1 MFRFIT
7 IINGLVVILILSIL
21 ALAGIPQ
28 LINYQGMLTDNSGT
42 PLTGSYNLTFKI
54 WTDTTAG
61 SSLWTE
67 TQNGVQVQDGL
78 FNVILGR
85 LTTLNLPF
93 DQQYWLEVGVGAET
107 MPRIRFTSVGYAYRS
122 AIADSATVAISAPT
136 SGGWT
141 DDGKVVRLA
150 TSSDSVGIG
159 TTTPQAKLHIS
170 GGDLRLDY
178 GGIMNMIQA
187 NGYASII
194 WPTSNNLQVCNF
206 ATGYIDFR
214 TGISLNAA
222 TSRLYIAN
230 DGNIGMGTI
239 NPTRKLHINGE
250 NPRVLIDASSGNPEI
265 NFQGA
270 GDNAPQIWALYKE
283 TISGDLRFYQN
294 GDKIT
299 IQNSSGNVG
308 IGATSTGGYK
318 LAVNGSAAKPG
329 GGNWEVFSDIRLKEI
344 KAPYEY
350 GLSEISRL
358 NPVYYD
364 YKKDNALSLPSDRD
378 FVGLVAQD
386 VQGVIPD
393 AVRKNDQG
401 YLMLNNDPVIWAML
415 NAIKE
420 LKAENEHLRK
430 RVEALESK

>member
-1 MFRFIT
+1 MLRFISMLS
-7 IINGLVVILILSIL
+7 GLFILVLLSSL
-21 ALAGIPQ
+21 ALAGIPK

-42 PLTGSYNLTFKI
+42 PLTGSYSLTFKI
-54 WTDTTAG
+54 WTDTTGG

-67 TQNGVQVQDGL
+67 TQNGVQVQNGL

-107 MPRIRFTSVGYAYRS
+107 MPRIRFISVGYAYRA
-122 AIADSATVAISAPT
+122 AIADSAVAVSAPT
-136 SGGWT
+136 GGWT

-178 GGIMNMIQA
+178 GGIINMIHA
-187 NGYASII
+187 NGYASVI
-194 WPTSNNLQVCNF
+194 WPTDNNLQVCNF

-214 TGISLNAA
+214 TGTSLNAV
-222 TSRLYIAN
+222 TSRLYISN

-239 NPTRKLHINGE
+239 NPTRKLHIVGE
-250 NPRVLIDASSGNPEI
+250 NPRVLIEASSGNPEI

-270 GDNAPQIWALYKE
+270 GDGASQRWALYKE

-294 GDKIT
+294 GDKVT
-299 IQNSSGNVG
+299 IQGSSGNVG
-308 IGATSTGGYK
+308 IAATSTGGYK

-329 GGNWEVFSDIRLKEI
+329 GGSWDVFSDLRLKEI
-344 KAPYEY
+344 KTPYEY
-350 GLSEISRL
+350 GLTEISRL
-358 NPVYYD
+358 NPVRFQYQ
-364 YKKDNALSLPSDRD
+364 KSNPLSLPSDKE

-386 VQGVIPD
+386 VQGIIPD
-393 AVRKNDQG
+393 AVKKDDNG
-401 YLMLNNDPVIWAML
+401 YLMLNNDPIIWAML

-420 LKAENEHLRK
+420 LKAENEQLRK